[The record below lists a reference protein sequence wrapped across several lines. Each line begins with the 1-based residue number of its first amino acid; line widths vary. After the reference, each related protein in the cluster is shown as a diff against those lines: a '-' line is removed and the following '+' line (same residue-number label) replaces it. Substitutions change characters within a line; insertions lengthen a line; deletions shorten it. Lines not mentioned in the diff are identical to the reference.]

1 MKKIVERLKKI
12 GERYRG
18 RMECFF
24 GLFGVSIAAIL
35 IIVSAFLTSNYSFL
49 DNTVSSLGDGIAK
62 TWFSIGFVTAGS
74 LGIPFYMYLE
84 GTLIDIKKNLTRGAT
99 AIAIITCLCIA
110 FVGILPDPEYP
121 GTFALFHGS
130 IAIVAFV
137 GSSFYIVLYSYLM
150 DQDELYP
157 KWLTYLGYFVGGSFI
172 VFIIIFIL
180 GIILTSIFFTSLF
193 EWILTISILAW
204 ILSVAIFTIF
214 SEKEK
219 FSYLKNLRK

>member
-1 MKKIVERLKKI
+1 MKNIFDRFRDK
-12 GERYRG
+12 
-18 RMECFF
+18 MECFF
-24 GLFGVSIAAIL
+24 GLIGVSFAATF
-35 IIVSAFLTSNYSFL
+35 IIVSAFLTPNYSPL
-49 DNTVSSLGDGIAK
+49 YNTVSSLEQGIAK
-62 TWFSIGFVTAGS
+62 TLFSIGFVTVGS
-74 LGIPFYMYLE
+74 LRIPFYIYLE
-84 GTLIDIKKNLTRGAT
+84 STLVGHDRNFRRFTTG
-99 AIAIITCLCIA
+99 IAIFTCLCIA

>member
-1 MKKIVERLKKI
+1 MIKQSKRYCFLQLLNVKI
-12 GERYRG
+12 
-18 RMECFF
+18 
-24 GLFGVSIAAIL
+24 S
-35 IIVSAFLTSNYSFL
+35 
-49 DNTVSSLGDGIAK
+49 
-62 TWFSIGFVTAGS
+62 
-74 LGIPFYMYLE
+74 
-84 GTLIDIKKNLTRGAT
+84 
-99 AIAIITCLCIA
+99 
-110 FVGILPDPEYP
+110 

-130 IAIVAFV
+130 IAIVAFF

-157 KWLTYLGYFVGGSFI
+157 KLLTYLGYFVGGSFI